1 MKDLVPEDYYGKK
14 LKVYLDDGTV
24 IVGRLYGY
32 NYDYDDD
39 GTEFMEVDFKVLSS
53 NILTGCRDDEI
64 EKIEIIGR

>member
-39 GTEFMEVDFKVLSS
+39 GTL
-53 NILTGCRDDEI
+53 ILKFSRRI
-64 EKIEIIGR
+64 Y

>member
-14 LKVYLDDGTV
+14 LKVYLYDGTV

-32 NYDYDDD
+32 SYDYDDD
-39 GTEFMEVDFKVLSS
+39 GTEFMEVDFD
-53 NILTGCRDDEI
+53 IPGRIGRCCRDDEI